1 MATRQWK
8 RGTAAT
14 RTANTTVPTA
24 GELGVETDTGSL
36 VVADGVT
43 TWAALS
49 PAAKVSAL
57 TAAVTARTSAV
68 ALAEKSANKNIANGY
83 AGLDS
88 GSKILVAN
96 LPTVL
101 IGDLSYQGSY
111 DMTTGAPASPS
122 KGQYW
127 IVTMPSGNTITVNWA
142 GTSTTFNV
150 GDWITYDGT
159 FWDKIDNSQNIT
171 SVAGRTGV
179 IVLGESDITGLPTDL
194 AAKSPYAAPTF
205 TGVPAAPTAAS
216 GTNTTQMATTA
227 FTGTAIAAI
236 AYPITTVAT
245 RTGAIVL
252 GESDVTNLST
262 DLAAKSPLA
271 SPSFTGVPAA
281 PTAAVSTNTT
291 QVATTAFSAAA
302 VAAIVFPI
310 TTVATRSGAVVISES
325 DVTSLAADLA
335 ARSLLASPT
344 FTGVPAG
351 PTAAAGT
358 STTQA
363 ASTAFVTTAVAAYAT
378 SYDGG
383 SF

>member
-1 MATRQWK
+1 M
-8 RGTAAT
+8 
-14 RTANTTVPTA
+14 
-24 GELGVETDTGSL
+24 
-36 VVADGVT
+36 T
-43 TWAALS
+43 TWASLS
-49 PAAKVSAL
+49 AAAKVSAL
-57 TAAVTARTSAV
+57 TAAITARTSAV

-111 DMTTGAPASPS
+111 DVTTGAPASPS

-127 IVTMPSGNTITVNWA
+127 VVTMPSGNTTTVNWA
-142 GTSTTFNV
+142 GTSTTYTV
-150 GDWITYDGT
+150 GDWVTYDGT
-159 FWDKIDNSQNIT
+159 QWDKIDNSQNII
-171 SVAGRTGV
+171 SVAGRTGAIV
-179 IVLGESDITGLPTDL
+179 IAESDITGLTSDL
-194 AAKSPYAAPTF
+194 AAKATLAAPTF

-216 GTNTTQMATTA
+216 GTSTTQAATTA
-227 FTGTAIAAI
+227 FTGTAIAGI
-236 AYPITTVAT
+236 AFAVTSVAS
-245 RTGAIVL
+245 RTGAVVL

-271 SPSFTGVPAA
+271 SPTLTGVPAA
-281 PTAAVSTNTT
+281 PTAALATSTT

-302 VAAIVFPI
+302 IAAIVFPI
-310 TTVATRSGAVVISES
+310 TTVATRSGAVVIVES
-325 DVTSLAADLA
+325 DVTSLVTDLA
-335 ARSLLASPT
+335 AKSALASPT
-344 FTGVPAG
+344 FTGIPAG
-351 PTAAAGT
+351 PTAASGT
-358 STTQA
+358 STTQG